1 MTTVKQH
8 PVLEGRNA
16 QTFSQVL
23 DRFFNDSVNARRVQ
37 GFTPA
42 VDLWETQAGYE
53 LEVVLPGLKKEEI
66 NVEFQD
72 GVLTVSGERTLSQD
86 RKEVKYHR
94 VENLYG
100 KFRRS
105 FQLPEHVDGAAIDAQ
120 FENGVLHI
128 SVPKVEEKVMKRQ
141 IAVK

>member
-1 MTTVKQH
+1 M
-8 PVLEGRNA
+8 
-16 QTFSQVL
+16 L
-23 DRFFNDSVNARRVQ
+23 DRFFNDSVQARRVQ

-42 VDLWETQAGYE
+42 VDLWENEAGYQVE
-53 LEVVLPGLKKEEI
+53 LALPGVKKEEI

-72 GVLTVSGERTLSQD
+72 GVLTVSGERTLALE
-86 RKEVKYHR
+86 RKEQKFHR

-105 FQLPEHVDGAAIDAQ
+105 FQLPDHVDGGAIEAH
-120 FENGVLHI
+120 FENGLLLVTL
-128 SVPKVEEKVMKRQ
+128 PKVEEKVMKRQ